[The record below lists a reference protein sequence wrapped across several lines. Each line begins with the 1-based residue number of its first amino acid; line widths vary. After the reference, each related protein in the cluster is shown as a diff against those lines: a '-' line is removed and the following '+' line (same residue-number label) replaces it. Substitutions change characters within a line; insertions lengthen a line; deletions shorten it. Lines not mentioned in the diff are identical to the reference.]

1 MALDFETGPGW
12 GDATTLGLVILQA
25 DETIEQEFRQLMT
38 PEQFSLYHS
47 RIPSGLEVTGETLA
61 EMEAALP
68 AAVDLLPVGAKLD
81 VIGYACTSA
90 AAVIGED
97 RVGEIIRAVRPG
109 VATTNPLTAVK
120 AALKALG
127 VRRLGFLTPYVAE
140 VSQAMRRRLEDNGIE
155 IAAFGSFEQS
165 EEALVARITPP
176 SILEAIVQIGQGAD
190 CDGVFAACTNL
201 RTLDI
206 LAEAESRLQKP
217 VVSSNQA
224 LAWHMAQLAG
234 RPLNVTGRGRLLEIS
249 G

>member
-155 IAAFGSFEQS
+155 IAAFG
-165 EEALVARITPP
+165 
-176 SILEAIVQIGQGAD
+176 
-190 CDGVFAACTNL
+190 
-201 RTLDI
+201 
-206 LAEAESRLQKP
+206 
-217 VVSSNQA
+217 
-224 LAWHMAQLAG
+224 
-234 RPLNVTGRGRLLEIS
+234 
-249 G
+249 